1 MHAAAGKGCQGRGP
15 PGGLAGEHSAGRGE
29 EQVVGLMCQ
38 ALGVWSHRYRS
49 SEKGACSG
57 HKPSAP
63 CPEPCPPSLASPP
76 SSSVLGSQ
84 ANRRPMGL
92 LISRDP
98 HQSCWLWTHP
108 AAMRTETKPSGLP
121 VRGCLGE
128 LKLSSLLSPKMEAA
142 GGGGA

>member
-1 MHAAAGKGCQGRGP
+1 MPGPRPPRRAGWRAQ
-15 PGGLAGEHSAGRGE
+15 RGE
-29 EQVVGLMCQ
+29 RRGAEQVVGLMRQ

-63 CPEPCPPSLASPP
+63 CPEPRPPSLASPP
-76 SSSVLGSQ
+76 SSSPLGSK

-128 LKLSSLLSPKMEAA
+128 LKLSSLLKWMLQGLEEHN
-142 GGGGA
+142 